1 MTAHS
6 AIEATKF
13 LLQEGTEFVLTER
26 FCQDPVEEYFRIQW
40 RSTSGINANLED
52 AVTILTSMHLDI
64 MPTPSEFSGW
74 FPVKVATQ
82 EAGKTNEEH
91 GSRLQMQ
98 YCHAGKKLNI
108 FDFSR
113 SLSYM
118 YCNCSVDVT
127 CIYTGK

>member
-6 AIEATKF
+6 PIEATKF
-13 LLQEGTEFVLTER
+13 LLQVQSLCSPSGFV
-26 FCQDPVEEYFRIQW
+26 RIQW
-40 RSTSGINANLED
+40 RSTSGNNANLED

-64 MPTPSEFSGW
+64 MPTPLEFSGW

>member
-6 AIEATKF
+6 AIEAPRKVQS
-13 LLQEGTEFVLTER
+13 LCSPSGFVG
-26 FCQDPVEEYFRIQW
+26 IQW
-40 RSTSGINANLED
+40 RSTLGINAKSEG
-52 AVTILTSMHLDI
+52 AVTILTSMHFHT
-64 MPTPSEFSGW
+64 MPTPSEISRW
-74 FPVKVATQ
+74 FPVKVGTR

-98 YCHAGKKLNI
+98 YCHAGEKLNI

-118 YCNCSVDVT
+118 
-127 CIYTGK
+127 

>member
-26 FCQDPVEEYFRIQW
+26 FCQDPVEEYF
-40 RSTSGINANLED
+40 GINANLED